1 MKRINKKI
9 SVLVFLWLLFMVLNQ
24 VFNLSKEYYYVV
36 QGITAAFAITFII
49 FMVEYRT
56 LKKK

>member
-1 MKRINKKI
+1 MKRINKKV
-9 SVLVFLWLLFMVLNQ
+9 SVLVSLWLLFMVLNQ

-36 QGITAAFAITFII
+36 QGITAAFAIAFI
-49 FMVEYRT
+49 FVMVKYRT